1 VHRHGPQQTVTI
13 KTKTV
18 TIKTRKGTQRVQT
31 SATWQATI
39 LNFVERHISSQNH
52 FRQTA
57 KLEDVQTTAEI
68 LQVEDFQYGSFDL
81 EL

>member
-1 VHRHGPQQTVTI
+1 M
-13 KTKTV
+13 
-18 TIKTRKGTQRVQT
+18 QT